1 MIPIF
6 EFWKLDVKN
15 YLRYRITI
23 YTWEQTDR
31 RTNTQSDRQTS
42 FDSSDWVGLEKIY
55 YDGGLELYR
64 NIYVWFIFIL
74 RLVLNWTSHHHH
86 QDGVLVLLLQ
96 WNVNRFYYT
105 SWQIHSLKLTIRTA
119 SSSSIVWLIPKR
131 INTIGKVNQLI
142 DINE

>member
-55 YDGGLELYR
+55 YDGGLELYG
-64 NIYVWFIFIL
+64 NIYVWSIFIL
-74 RLVLNWTSHHHH
+74 RLVLNWTSHHH

-142 DINE
+142 DINK

>member
-6 EFWKLDVKN
+6 EFWNLDVKN

-31 RTNTQSDRQTS
+31 HH
-42 FDSSDWVGLEKIY
+42 SSDWVGLEKIY
-55 YDGGLELYR
+55 YDGGLELYE
-64 NIYVWFIFIL
+64 NIYVLSIFIL
-74 RLVLNWTSHHHH
+74 RLVLNWTRHHH

-131 INTIGKVNQLI
+131 INTILI
-142 DINE
+142 DIYKKINYICRCEYLII